1 MDNNEIWF
9 ILTKLSNDKK
19 INIIKKYNDEL
30 NIRRNSSIIK
40 ELKKI
45 NVEEVTEEKIERF
58 KEYINKNNIS
68 G

>member
-30 NIRRNSSIIK
+30 NVNWKS
-40 ELKKI
+40 
-45 NVEEVTEEKIERF
+45 NFRF
-58 KEYINKNNIS
+58 FYWNRS
-68 G
+68 

>member
-40 ELKKI
+40 ELKK
-45 NVEEVTEEKIERF
+45 
-58 KEYINKNNIS
+58 
-68 G
+68 

>member
-58 KEYINKNNIS
+58 KEYHK
-68 G
+68 

>member
-30 NIRRNSSIIK
+30 NVN
-40 ELKKI
+40 
-45 NVEEVTEEKIERF
+45 
-58 KEYINKNNIS
+58 
-68 G
+68 